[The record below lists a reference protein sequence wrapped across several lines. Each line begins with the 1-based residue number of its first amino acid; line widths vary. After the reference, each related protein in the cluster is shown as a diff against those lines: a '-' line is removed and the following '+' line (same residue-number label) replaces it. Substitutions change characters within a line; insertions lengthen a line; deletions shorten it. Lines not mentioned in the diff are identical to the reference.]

1 MQKNWVEKRV
11 HYTQDKNAET
21 EKSLS
26 LSTERQC
33 ERDESSSRE
42 EKEEKGNIS
51 NTATNKT
58 CRCVWYLSRV
68 CAVLEKLE
76 NNKATLDTHLT
87 TCLFGIWP
95 QGICETTTT
104 TTWDR
109 LVSSFRLP
117 TELKITLLSSANIE
131 ESLRVLQEVARQ
143 WDTKHSRIIDN

>member
-1 MQKNWVEKRV
+1 MNIYAKELSRERV

-95 QGICETTTT
+95 QGICETTITT
-104 TTWDR
+104 TTWYR
-109 LVSSFRLP
+109 LSFFVSASHRAKDNFAFFCKYRGIA
-117 TELKITLLSSANIE
+117 ESASRSSSTVRYQA
-131 ESLRVLQEVARQ
+131 
-143 WDTKHSRIIDN
+143 